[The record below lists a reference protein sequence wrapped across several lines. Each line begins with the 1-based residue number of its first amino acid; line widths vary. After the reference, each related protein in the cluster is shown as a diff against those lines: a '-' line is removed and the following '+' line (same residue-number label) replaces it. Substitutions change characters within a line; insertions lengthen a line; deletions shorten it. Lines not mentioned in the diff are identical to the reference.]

1 MLCLVVLCFS
11 SRRRHTRCA
20 LVTGVQTCALPISQQ
35 ASEQLATGRT
45 VLSRADQ
52 MLREALR
59 AADEAALAL
68 ERLNGKREQLES
80 RLNEAR
86 TDFTSASAEHD
97 AAKAGRSR
105 LPDGNETAQRVAT
118 LQQSSEKARLAL
130 SQLQAE
136 QTMTDRSMGADRD
149 RLSSAQS
156 EVRSW
161 RARAGEAARR
171 MEDMAKRTQDTAI
184 QQQALEG
191 KPEAI
196 ARDIKALDES
206 SHALLEAAEAQQ
218 AAERGAEDALRQAEA
233 RHAQTGEAL

>member
-1 MLCLVVLCFS
+1 MCTLVYFLII
-11 SRRRHTRCA
+11 RRPPKATRTDPPFPYTTLFRA
-20 LVTGVQTCALPISQQ
+20 ETADASLTAAGKAAQQ

-45 VLSRADQ
+45 ALSRADQ

-118 LQQSSEKARLAL
+118 LQQSSEQARLAL
-130 SQLQAE
+130 SPLQAE
-136 QTMTDRSMGADRD
+136 QTITDRSMGADHQKESR
-149 RLSSAQS
+149 RGK
-156 EVRSW
+156 EG
-161 RARAGEAARR
+161 GET
-171 MEDMAKRTQDTAI
+171 AKT
-184 QQQALEG
+184 
-191 KPEAI
+191 
-196 ARDIKALDES
+196 S
-206 SHALLEAAEAQQ
+206 
-218 AAERGAEDALRQAEA
+218 
-233 RHAQTGEAL
+233 

>member
-1 MLCLVVLCFS
+1 MI
-11 SRRRHTRCA
+11 RRPPRST
-20 LVTGVQTCALPISQQ
+20 P
-35 ASEQLATGRT
+35 
-45 VLSRADQ
+45 
-52 MLREALR
+52 
-59 AADEAALAL
+59 
-68 ERLNGKREQLES
+68 
-80 RLNEAR
+80 
-86 TDFTSASAEHD
+86 TDTLFPYTTLF
-97 AAKAGRSR
+97 RS
-105 LPDGNETAQRVAT
+105 
-118 LQQSSEKARLAL
+118 L

-233 RHAQTGEAL
+233 RHAQTGEALASAREARAGAVARAENQEQRRVEMGRISGERFECPALLLPERLGFDSADVREAAHESQTLEKLTQDRERKIGRAQV

>member
-1 MLCLVVLCFS
+1 
-11 SRRRHTRCA
+11 
-20 LVTGVQTCALPISQQ
+20 
-35 ASEQLATGRT
+35 
-45 VLSRADQ
+45 
-52 MLREALR
+52 
-59 AADEAALAL
+59 
-68 ERLNGKREQLES
+68 
-80 RLNEAR
+80 
-86 TDFTSASAEHD
+86 
-97 AAKAGRSR
+97 
-105 LPDGNETAQRVAT
+105 
-118 LQQSSEKARLAL
+118 
-130 SQLQAE
+130 
-136 QTMTDRSMGADRD
+136 MTDRSMGADRD

-218 AAERGAEDALRQAEA
+218 RSEEHTSELQSLMRISYAVFCLKTKRTNE
-233 RHAQTGEAL
+233 HTH